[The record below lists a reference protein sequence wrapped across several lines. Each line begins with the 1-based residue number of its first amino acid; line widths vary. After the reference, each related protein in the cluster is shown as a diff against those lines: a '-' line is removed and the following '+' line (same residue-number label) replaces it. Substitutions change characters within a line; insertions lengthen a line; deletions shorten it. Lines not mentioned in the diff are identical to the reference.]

1 MDDPVTLVE
10 TVKNYGLAAMV
21 VMETIAIAWMARYI
35 VRLHSEQRESDKAA
49 SEAQRED
56 IKTTVTAIVETRD
69 ALRAFKEAMVA
80 LTDKIK
86 EWK

>member
-1 MDDPVTLVE
+1 MEDPVTFVE
-10 TVKNYGLAAMV
+10 TVKNYGLATMV
-21 VMETIAIAWMARYI
+21 VLEAIAIVWMARYI

-49 SEAQRED
+49 NEAQRED
-56 IKTTVTAIVETRD
+56 TRSTVTAIVETRD
-69 ALRAFKEAMVA
+69 ALRAFKDAMVA